1 MRYTI
6 IFWKPQKITSHQPEE
21 QQPTGEPATPSTSTD
36 TLLIPEYE
44 IKDNTRSIQTQIK
57 NAPSLET
64 LVNQTTMMITPPT
77 ADIALTLPKTIAT
90 APDVAES
97 IELCSLNS
105 PYVQNLSP

>member
-44 IKDNTRSIQTQIK
+44 IKENTSTIQTQTK

-64 LVNQTTMMITPPT
+64 LVNPTTMMITPPT
-77 ADIALTLPKTIAT
+77 ADIALTLPKNNSNRTR
-90 APDVAES
+90 
-97 IELCSLNS
+97 CSGINRIMLIK
-105 PYVQNLSP
+105 